1 VEFTYWL
8 TGAGWARA
16 RIADDD
22 ASATFTASY
31 LTDALG
37 DLLGAVW
44 SLLEGATEARLSW
57 CEEPAEHRWI
67 FVREADSVPLRVLG
81 FPDVE
86 AAEPNARGATVF
98 ETRQGMT
105 ALAAAIAAGASVV
118 LARHGEAG
126 YEVEWAQA
134 PFPTDRRALIRKRL
148 AAR

>member
-1 VEFTYWL
+1 MEFTYRL

-16 RIADDD
+16 RIADDI
-22 ASATFTASY
+22 ASATFTTSY

-57 CEEPAEHRWI
+57 CQEPGEHRWI
-67 FVREADSVPLRVLG
+67 FIREEDSVHLRVLG

-86 AAEPNARGATVF
+86 AAEPDARGTTVF
-98 ETRQGMT
+98 ETRQEMT
-105 ALAAAIAAGASVV
+105 ALATAIAAGASVG

-126 YEVEWAQA
+126 HEVEWGQD
-134 PFPTDRRALIRKRL
+134 PVPTDRLALIRKRL